1 VRRAEKGSSVG
12 EVWLD
17 PEGASGSIRKGRRA
31 RCLLGF
37 AAFSGPVAGMMPYA
51 LLLIEQ
57 DQNDIAPSGA
67 VHLIV

>member
-1 VRRAEKGSSVG
+1 
-12 EVWLD
+12 
-17 PEGASGSIRKGRRA
+17 
-31 RCLLGF
+31 LLGF
-37 AAFSGPVAGMMPYA
+37 AAFSGPAAGMMPYA